1 VSEQTSSISKYVL
14 IVEDDFD
21 IRNSLR
27 QILELEGY
35 KVLSAE
41 NGLEGLRLLQN
52 LKSPCLVLL
61 DMMMPVMDG
70 FEFLRAKGA
79 DITVAPMP
87 VVVVSANADP
97 AKISDAKAYVKKPID
112 IDVLLRV
119 VAEYCK

>member
-1 VSEQTSSISKYVL
+1 MSEQTSSISKYVL